1 MDNRC
6 AIFLKA
12 DPLLKRDIYVIKT
25 LLNIYNEVDIIL
37 DRKWQ
42 KDKYLLNF
50 TERCE
55 IINHDLKVVQMVYGE
70 DAYGAMSKFYDKQ
83 QQTYNEQLDFH
94 RQEMDLWYA
103 RMEAAEEGSKE

>member
-1 MDNRC
+1 MESMTD
-6 AIFLKA
+6 AAQIEKDLYQA
-12 DPLLKRDIYVIKT
+12 
-25 LLNIYNEVDIIL
+25 IL
-37 DRKWQ
+37 DEMDAVREKFDEQ
-42 KDKYLLNF
+42 VESYEFLRD
-50 TERCE
+50 